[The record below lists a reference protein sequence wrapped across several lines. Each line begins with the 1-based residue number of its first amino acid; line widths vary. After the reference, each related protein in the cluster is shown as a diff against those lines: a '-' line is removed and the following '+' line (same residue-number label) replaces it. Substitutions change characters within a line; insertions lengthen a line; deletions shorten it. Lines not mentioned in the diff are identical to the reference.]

1 MSKYN
6 IGDLINTNLLLKRDE
21 EKKYYWTV
29 KCIKCDSIRSV
40 RQDNLHCKCRS
51 CAAKD
56 RKPYLRDDLTGRT
69 FGKWIVLRKAEKTNY
84 WHCKCECGTE
94 RDVFRG
100 NLTQGLSKSCGCEK
114 SWGEKQIAYWL
125 KKYEIIFIQEYSFK
139 DLITDKMGYPRFDF
153 AVFNNNQLYCL
164 IEYDGRQH
172 FSFKDNWNGVEDDF
186 KRLLYIDNLKNNY
199 CKRNNL
205 KLIRLNEKSNLELE
219 ISKLKIALNETIGNK

>member
-1 MSKYN
+1 
-6 IGDLINTNLLLKRDE
+6 
-21 EKKYYWTV
+21 
-29 KCIKCDSIRSV
+29 
-40 RQDNLHCKCRS
+40 
-51 CAAKD
+51 
-56 RKPYLRDDLTGRT
+56 
-69 FGKWIVLRKAEKTNY
+69 
-84 WHCKCECGTE
+84 
-94 RDVFRG
+94 
-100 NLTQGLSKSCGCEK
+100 
-114 SWGEKQIAYWL
+114 
-125 KKYEIIFIQEYSFK
+125 
-139 DLITDKMGYPRFDF
+139 MGYPRFDF